1 MTLFVTKTP
10 IKSVSSRKT
19 GSVSMGK
26 SLNVELLITG
36 GSCIGEI
43 RCGTCFTN
51 KQGNAHFASKGYSI
65 SWLKDFLKL
74 GPYCAKLGAFVCV
87 VFGLVNFTCMF
98 A

>member
-1 MTLFVTKTP
+1 MPKRYE
-10 IKSVSSRKT
+10 SVVMQWLDVRQPNESP
-19 GSVSMGK
+19 GVD
-26 SLNVELLITG
+26 
-36 GSCIGEI
+36 
-43 RCGTCFTN
+43 
-51 KQGNAHFASKGYSI
+51 